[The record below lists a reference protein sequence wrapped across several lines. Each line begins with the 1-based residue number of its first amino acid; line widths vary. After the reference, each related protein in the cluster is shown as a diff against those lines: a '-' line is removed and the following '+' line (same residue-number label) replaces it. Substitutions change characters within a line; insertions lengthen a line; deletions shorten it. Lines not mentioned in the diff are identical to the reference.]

1 MALIKKLNNNQKGN
15 VGETPYEFQ
24 FIKENG
30 ILLICIAVSMMILRY
45 FYPIQIQYTWAVF
58 SVLFSIGTVLFALYF
73 KHWREEL
80 RKIER
85 SIDRKKEPFP
95 ISLIMFG
102 LSGVYYVILTQ
113 IVNKAALRPQVYLVA
128 LLGMGAMWAIT
139 NIQEIVTGDKLEDS
153 RSYDIGK
160 VGLIGVIKAVGTI
173 IIAIFVN
180 VAVVILLT

>member
-1 MALIKKLNNNQKGN
+1 MRSKILI
-15 VGETPYEFQ
+15 
-24 FIKENG
+24 
-30 ILLICIAVSMMILRY
+30 IL
-45 FYPIQIQYTWAVF
+45 FF
-58 SVLFSIGTVLFALYF
+58 TVLIILPSYF
-73 KHWREEL
+73 SSLIQKVYFSSFKFKKWREEL
-80 RKIER
+80 RNIEK
-85 SIDRKKEPFP
+85 SIDRNKDPFP

-113 IVNKAALRPQVYLVA
+113 VVNKAALRPQVYLVA
-128 LLGMGAMWAIT
+128 LIGIGAMWAIM